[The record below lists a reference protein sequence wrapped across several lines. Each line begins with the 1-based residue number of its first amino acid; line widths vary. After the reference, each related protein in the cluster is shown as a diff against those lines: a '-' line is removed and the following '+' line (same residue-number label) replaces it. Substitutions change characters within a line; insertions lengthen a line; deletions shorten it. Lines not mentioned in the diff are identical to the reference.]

1 MRSSF
6 AFYQNIPLFILYYQR
21 KIVILQKNKECNMAK
36 HPLWK
41 KEYWLLLLQLYQQ
54 KPMGVKPLYSKG
66 MVDLSLELHIQPEFL
81 HRQMFKLRM
90 VTPHITRLWDK
101 YANNPRKLSHDIQL
115 LKKMDGCGNAAS
127 FYEGVEVKESFEHD
141 WEPLETEPSLTPVK
155 LIIILDL
162 YFQLT
167 PITMVPETPEII
179 DLAKLI
185 KTTPQVIAEAMTM
198 FQTCDPYLNKGEN
211 CNSKLAKACHEIWQ
225 RYGNGNPDNLYKLA
239 IELKEYFV

>member
-1 MRSSF
+1 
-6 AFYQNIPLFILYYQR
+6 
-21 KIVILQKNKECNMAK
+21 MAK

-41 KEYWLLLLQLYQQ
+41 DEYWLLLLQLYQK

-66 MVDLSLELHIQPEFL
+66 MVDLSLKLHICPEFL
-81 HRQMFKLRM
+81 HEQMFKLRF
-90 VTPHITRLWDK
+90 VTPHIKRLWDK
-101 YANNPRKLSHDIQL
+101 YGDNPRKLSHDIQL
-115 LKKMDGCGNAAS
+115 LKKMDGYGNAQS

-141 WEPLETEPSLTPVK
+141 WEPIAAEPSLTPVK

-185 KTTPQVIAEAMTM
+185 KTTPKVIVEAMNV
-198 FQTCDPYLNKGEN
+198 FQICDPYLNRNEKYV
-211 CNSKLAKACHEIWQ
+211 SKLTSSCSNIWQ
-225 RYGNGNPDNLYKLA
+225 RYGNGNPDRLFKIA
-239 IELKEYFV
+239 TELKEYFK